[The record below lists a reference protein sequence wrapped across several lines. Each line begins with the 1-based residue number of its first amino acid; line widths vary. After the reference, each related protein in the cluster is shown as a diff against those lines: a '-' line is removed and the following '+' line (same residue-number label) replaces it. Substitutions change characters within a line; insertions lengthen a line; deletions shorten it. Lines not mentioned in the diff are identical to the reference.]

1 MAKAAELELVRETD
15 VIRAEPSGYEPNEVE
30 VTAVVT
36 GEDGQLERG
45 GGLGVIRR
53 LRTLLSSGSEAS
65 DSSEPAG
72 GTTSLQIEEETQLIT
87 EGPSEQEAI
96 SASEAHILI
105 VDDGTGDRLVLKTI
119 LVKGG
124 FEVSEADD
132 GGTALQL
139 LDDVE
144 GIDAI
149 LLDLQMK
156 EMDGLEMLEAIRKSR
171 RTRAV
176 PVVILTVSQDPED
189 EQRLLQ
195 AGADDYLRKPVDPLQ
210 LIDRIR
216 AVVRRA
222 QR

>member
-1 MAKAAELELVRETD
+1 MYSQTE
-15 VIRAEPSGYEPNEVE
+15 
-30 VTAVVT
+30 
-36 GEDGQLERG
+36 
-45 GGLGVIRR
+45 
-53 LRTLLSSGSEAS
+53 
-65 DSSEPAG
+65 
-72 GTTSLQIEEETQLIT
+72 LIT

-132 GGTALQL
+132 GSTALQL

-156 EMDGLEMLEAIRKSR
+156 EMDGLEMLKAIRKSK

-176 PVVILTVSQDPED
+176 PVVILTVSEDPED
-189 EQRLLQ
+189 KRRLLQ

-216 AVVRRA
+216 AVLRRG
-222 QR
+222 